1 MKRWLII
8 LTVFSWVLCISA
20 QENSREKKVKGSYTY
35 EIPKSMSYDQACQTA
50 LVKAQNDAIAEAFGL
65 SMMEDNNL
73 FVSNIN
79 GQSDV
84 SFHSTSEGKIR
95 GVWLADESEPV
106 YEKFQENGRDW
117 VKVTVKGRAR
127 EIRSAGID
135 FEIAPIR
142 YKPDK
147 ELATDVFKNNDDF
160 FLYFKSPV
168 NGYLTIF
175 LFDIAANQ
183 AYCMLPYQDSGSGSY
198 PITFGQDYY
207 FFSPNKYGKVL
218 SKNSQQQ
225 RDDGLVI
232 PSSLDYKDFN
242 KWLMKCQQKDEE
254 MEVRRIPIK
263 IINK

>member
-1 MKRWLII
+1 MFL
-8 LTVFSWVLCISA
+8 
-20 QENSREKKVKGSYTY
+20 ENLLY
-35 EIPKSMSYDQACQTA
+35 
-50 LVKAQNDAIAEAFGL
+50 IAA
-65 SMMEDNNL
+65 D
-73 FVSNIN
+73 IA
-79 GQSDV
+79 
-84 SFHSTSEGKIR
+84 TSK
-95 GVWLADESEPV
+95 WLASYYLLSITKKR
-106 YEKFQENGRDW
+106 YEKR
-117 VKVTVKGRAR
+117 
-127 EIRSAGID
+127 
-135 FEIAPIR
+135 IAPIR

-207 FFSPNKYGKVL
+207 FFSPNKYGRAL
-218 SKNSQQQ
+218 SKNDQQQ

>member
-1 MKRWLII
+1 M
-8 LTVFSWVLCISA
+8 
-20 QENSREKKVKGSYTY
+20 
-35 EIPKSMSYDQACQTA
+35 
-50 LVKAQNDAIAEAFGL
+50 
-65 SMMEDNNL
+65 
-73 FVSNIN
+73 
-79 GQSDV
+79 
-84 SFHSTSEGKIR
+84 
-95 GVWLADESEPV
+95 
-106 YEKFQENGRDW
+106 
-117 VKVTVKGRAR
+117 
-127 EIRSAGID
+127 
-135 FEIAPIR
+135 
-142 YKPDK
+142 
-147 ELATDVFKNNDDF
+147 ATDVFKNNDDF

-207 FFSPNKYGKVL
+207 FFSPNKYGRAL
-218 SKNSQQQ
+218 SKNDQQQ

>member
-1 MKRWLII
+1 M
-8 LTVFSWVLCISA
+8 
-20 QENSREKKVKGSYTY
+20 
-35 EIPKSMSYDQACQTA
+35 
-50 LVKAQNDAIAEAFGL
+50 
-65 SMMEDNNL
+65 
-73 FVSNIN
+73 
-79 GQSDV
+79 
-84 SFHSTSEGKIR
+84 
-95 GVWLADESEPV
+95 
-106 YEKFQENGRDW
+106 
-117 VKVTVKGRAR
+117 
-127 EIRSAGID
+127 
-135 FEIAPIR
+135 
-142 YKPDK
+142 
-147 ELATDVFKNNDDF
+147 ATDVFKNNDDF

-207 FFSPNKYGKVL
+207 FFSPSHARPEDGTVDELVLTCAPEKPEEYNQLYIIFSPNKYGRAL
-218 SKNSQQQ
+218 SKNDQQQ

>member
-1 MKRWLII
+1 MFL
-8 LTVFSWVLCISA
+8 
-20 QENSREKKVKGSYTY
+20 ENLLY
-35 EIPKSMSYDQACQTA
+35 
-50 LVKAQNDAIAEAFGL
+50 IAA
-65 SMMEDNNL
+65 D
-73 FVSNIN
+73 IA
-79 GQSDV
+79 
-84 SFHSTSEGKIR
+84 TSK
-95 GVWLADESEPV
+95 WLASYFLLSITKKR
-106 YEKFQENGRDW
+106 YEKR
-117 VKVTVKGRAR
+117 
-127 EIRSAGID
+127 
-135 FEIAPIR
+135 IAPIR